1 MRRNEVELRREQIE
15 EFRQY
20 LYERENARATIQKYV
35 SDIGTFFDY
44 LDGQVIVDKQK
55 LLDYKEWLLRR
66 YAVSSV
72 NSMLAALNQFLE
84 FQELDFLKVRR
95 VKVQKSLFLK
105 EEKELTK
112 EEYRKLV
119 QTALFEGKEQLAL
132 CMETIASTGIRIS
145 ELEFFTVGSVRRD
158 YIEIVNKGKYRR
170 IFLPKVLRQKLLFFA
185 KKNGIRRGAIFI
197 TRTGKKKCRSNIWR
211 EMKALKEKTGIN
223 GNKIFPHNLRHLF
236 ARTYYGITKDLAG
249 LGDLLGHSSLN
260 VTRIYTSNTGKIYQK
275 QLDSLGDLQVKMTT

>member
-20 LYERENARATIQKYV
+20 LYERENARATIQKYI
-35 SDIGTFFDY
+35 SDIETFFNY
-44 LDGQVIVDKQK
+44 LAGEAIVDKQK

-66 YAVSSV
+66 YAVSSA

-84 FQELDFLKVRR
+84 FLELDFLKVRR

-119 QTALFEGKEQLAL
+119 QTALAEGKEQLAL

-145 ELEFFTVGSVRRD
+145 ELEFFTVESIRRD

-185 KKNGIRRGAIFI
+185 RKNGIRRGAIFI

-211 EMKALKEKTGIN
+211 EMKALKEKAGIN

-236 ARTYYGITKDLAG
+236 ARTYYSITKDLAG

-275 QLDSLGDLQVKMTT
+275 QLDLLGDIQIKMTT